1 MLETNTKAE
10 IQAISSISLSY
21 LSDQYPK
28 QIEKNKNK
36 KKEKDKQ
43 ERRVNFTV
51 DPPNIPSP
59 KDSKAISNGKI
70 TKNLIE

>member
-21 LSDQYPK
+21 LSDQYPE
-28 QIEKNKNK
+28 QIEKDQNK

-43 ERRVNFTV
+43 E
-51 DPPNIPSP
+51 
-59 KDSKAISNGKI
+59 SKFYC
-70 TKNLIE
+70 

>member
-28 QIEKNKNK
+28 QIEKDQNK

-43 ERRVNFTV
+43 E
-51 DPPNIPSP
+51 
-59 KDSKAISNGKI
+59 SKFYC
-70 TKNLIE
+70 